1 MPDTE
6 QHFLTWIEELEQYRL
21 PRWEELPDIE
31 LYMDQV
37 ITLIERYLS
46 PLVGQSDSRVITSAM
61 INNYV
66 KLNVM
71 PKPRKKKYER
81 IHLSYLIVITILK
94 QVLLIPEIKEGIFL
108 QTEIDGMSTAYDS
121 FCQELEDAL
130 HAMIEKYQCWATG
143 TVPAPAEQVPLER
156 LGLQMAC
163 ISFASKIFTQ
173 KIIVLHAQGHTH
185 TELQTDSRPNSTE
198 KKVQ

>member
-6 QHFLTWIEELEQYRL
+6 QQLLSWIEELQQYRL

-46 PLVGQSDSRVITSAM
+46 PLVGQSDNKVITSAM

-66 KLNVM
+66 KLNIM
-71 PKPRKKKYER
+71 PKPNKKKYER
-81 IHLSYLIVITILK
+81 IHLSHLIVITILK

-108 QTEIDGMSTAYDS
+108 QTEIDGMRIAYDS
-121 FCQELEDAL
+121 FCQELEEAL
-130 HAMIEKYQCWATG
+130 HAMIEKYQCWSTG
-143 TVPAPAEQVPLER
+143 KIPAPAEQIPLER

-163 ISFASKIFTQ
+163 TSFVSKIFTQ
-173 KIIVLHAQGHTH
+173 KIIVLHSQEH
-185 TELQTDSRPNSTE
+185 QNTDSTE

>member
-6 QHFLTWIEELEQYRL
+6 QQLLSWIEELRQYRL

-46 PLVGQSDSRVITSAM
+46 PLVGQSDNKVITSAM

-66 KLNVM
+66 KLNIM
-71 PKPRKKKYER
+71 PKPNKKKYER

-94 QVLLIPEIKEGIFL
+94 QILLIPEIKEGIFL
-108 QTEIDGMSTAYDS
+108 QTELDGMRIAYDS
-121 FCQELEDAL
+121 FCQELEEAL
-130 HAMIEKYQCWATG
+130 HAMIEKYQCWSTG
-143 TVPAPAEQVPLER
+143 KLPEPAEQIPLER

-163 ISFASKIFTQ
+163 TSFVSKIFTQ
-173 KIIVLHAQGHTH
+173 KIIVLHSQAHQHT
-185 TELQTDSRPNSTE
+185 DSTE